1 MAEPKP
7 PVLGYVLILLVVV
20 AAVSTFQGPKVPA
33 EEAAKVE
40 QLADVECL
48 PERLREAA
56 NADSSQEPF
65 CSDGRPTEAAR
76 KLGFVSRAQF
86 ESAGEK
92 WPLSVDAGFVGCTG
106 TGARW
111 FETRNGQRFGLNG
124 LASSRN
130 GYEDIKP
137 IWLENKEFNERM
149 TVENGGSPTT
159 TIRISIFDLSQAA
172 AAHCP

>member
-20 AAVSTFQGPKVPA
+20 AAASTFQGPEVPA
-33 EEAAKVE
+33 QETAKVE
-40 QLADVECL
+40 RLDDIDCL
-48 PERLREAA
+48 PERLYEAA
-56 NADSSQEPF
+56 NSDRGQEPF
-65 CSDGRPTEAAR
+65 CIDGRPTKAAS
-76 KLGFVSRAQF
+76 KLGFVSRAEF
-86 ESAGEK
+86 EAAGKK
-92 WPLSVDAGFVGCTG
+92 WPLSVDGGFVGCTG

-111 FETRNGQRFGLNG
+111 FETRDGQRFGLNG

-137 IWLENKEFNERM
+137 IWLENKEFNELM
-149 TVENGGSPTT
+149 TVENGGPPTT

>member
-1 MAEPKP
+1 MAEPKTP
-7 PVLGYVLILLVVV
+7 ILGYVLIGLMVV
-20 AAVSTFQGPKVPA
+20 AAASTFQEPKVPA
-33 EEAAKVE
+33 QETAKVE
-40 QLADVECL
+40 RLADIDCL
-48 PERLREAA
+48 PERLHEAA
-56 NADSSQEPF
+56 NADGSQESF

-76 KLGFVSRAQF
+76 KLGFVSRAEF
-86 ESAGEK
+86 EAGGKK
-92 WPLSVDAGFVGCTG
+92 WPLSVDGGFVGCTG

-149 TVENGGSPTT
+149 TVENGGPPTT

-172 AAHCP
+172 AARCP